1 MPFVARFQRLKKKV
15 FSFSVFAAVV
25 AFCCTVGTVRL
36 LDVSAP
42 AWKDAVTGVV
52 AFAWYAPLLLSFAKR
67 AGLKGGA
74 FVSLSYTL
82 YFLFG
87 TAFFLFGLLIVRGVF
102 LLFVGA
108 GIYDTD
114 KAVAA
119 LTVLFSLY
127 SLYGGVKFPTLKR
140 VEIADAKISRPVR
153 IVAVSDLHIN
163 ETTPVSRVGKIVDAV
178 NAQKPDIVVLPGDIV
193 DDTPEKIAKQTDEL
207 ARIEARGGVFIT
219 SGNHELYVGSRAWE
233 ERFSRLNLSFL
244 NMSGTVP
251 SGTNVYL
258 AGLPDLR
265 ALPKNDPTTA
275 DRINGLL
282 TDKPEGAYTVLLS
295 HSPAVAK
302 RLDKDKVDLQISGH
316 THGGQLFPFHWIV
329 RRFNGG
335 FLSGLY
341 TMADG
346 MKLYIT
352 RGAGGW
358 GPPMRLF
365 APSEISVIDLKPFDS

>member
-1 MPFVARFQRLKKKV
+1 M
-15 FSFSVFAAVV
+15 
-25 AFCCTVGTVRL
+25 
-36 LDVSAP
+36 
-42 AWKDAVTGVV
+42 
-52 AFAWYAPLLLSFAKR
+52 
-67 AGLKGGA
+67 
-74 FVSLSYTL
+74 
-82 YFLFG
+82 
-87 TAFFLFGLLIVRGVF
+87 LIARGVF
-102 LLFVGA
+102 LLFVDA
-108 GIYDTD
+108 GTYDTD

-119 LTVLFSLY
+119 LTVLLSLY

-140 VEIADAKISRPVR
+140 VEIEDPKISRPVK

-163 ETTPVSRVGKIVDAV
+163 ETTPVSRIGKIVDAV

-193 DDTPEKIAKQTDEL
+193 DDTPEKIGAQTDEL
-207 ARIEARGGVFIT
+207 LRIDARFGAFIT
-219 SGNHELYVGSRAWE
+219 SGNHELYVGAKAWE
-233 ERFSRLNLSFL
+233 ERFSGTKLSFL
-244 NMSGTVP
+244 NMDGLTINEA
-251 SGTNVYL
+251 NVYL
-258 AGLPDLR
+258 AGLPDAR
-265 ALPKNDPTTA
+265 ALAKYGPSA
-275 DRINGLL
+275 AERINGLL
-282 TDKPEGAYTVLLS
+282 TDKPECAYTVLLS

-302 RLDKDKVDLQISGH
+302 RLGKDKVDLQISGH

-365 APSEISVIDLKPFDS
+365 APSEIAVITLKPPAKR